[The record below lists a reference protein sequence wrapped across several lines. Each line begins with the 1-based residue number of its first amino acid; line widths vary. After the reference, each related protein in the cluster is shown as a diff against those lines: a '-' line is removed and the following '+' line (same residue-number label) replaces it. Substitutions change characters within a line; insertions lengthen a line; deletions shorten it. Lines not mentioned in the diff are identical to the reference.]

1 MWKNGRND
9 SRKIK
14 RKTKKEDNVTERY
27 VGKGKITHQH
37 THCVVFSRER
47 VKKKTQ

>member
-14 RKTKKEDNVTERY
+14 TKKEDNVTEICGERQNN
-27 VGKGKITHQH
+27 TSTR